1 MNTRILIPLI
11 AGCGLCLV
19 QLTAAAQDF
28 KTHIN
33 KEFTLKK
40 AANATVVG
48 IYNIFGSVKVEGYN
62 GDKVIM
68 AVDETITGNTQA
80 DIEQGKKDFKLNF
93 DQNAD
98 TIMAYISNPWNTKPH
113 PRGWHYDS
121 DNVHYRVQLDF
132 VVKVPNNVNLSA
144 STVNNGGINIQNVYG
159 NMMVRNVNGAIDIV
173 NAKGTTDANTV
184 NGPVTINY
192 LTAPAEASSYKT
204 INGKINVT
212 YPATL
217 SANLQFK
224 TMNGAFFTDF
234 PEVEALPANI
244 TKATDKRSNGTLY
257 KLNKDTQVRVGKGG
271 KLFKFETLNG
281 NIYILKNNPN

>member
-1 MNTRILIPLI
+1 MKNAKLLIPLI

-48 IYNIFGSVKVEGYN
+48 IYNISGSVKVEGYN
-62 GDKVIM
+62 GDKVMI
-68 AVDETITGNTQA
+68 AVDQTITGNTQA

-98 TIMAYISNPWNTKPH
+98 TIMAYISEPWNTKPH

-121 DNVHYRVQLDF
+121 DEVHYRVQLDF

-144 STVNNGGINIQNVYG
+144 STVNNGLIDIDNVFG
-159 NMMVRNVNGAIDIV
+159 KLDVRNVNGAIEIS
-173 NAKGTTDANTV
+173 NAKGVTNATTV
-184 NGPVTINY
+184 NGMVNINY
-192 LTAPAEASSYKT
+192 LTVPPDASTYKT
-204 INGKINVT
+204 INGKMTIS
-212 YPATL
+212 YPANL
-217 SANLQFK
+217 SADMQFK
-224 TMNGAFFTDF
+224 SMNGAFYTDF
-234 PEVEALPANI
+234 EEVAALPATI
-244 TKATDKRSNGTLY
+244 TKATDKRSNGTVY
-257 KLNKDTQVRVGKGG
+257 KLNKDMQVRVGKGG

-281 NIYILKNNPN
+281 NIYIKKQS